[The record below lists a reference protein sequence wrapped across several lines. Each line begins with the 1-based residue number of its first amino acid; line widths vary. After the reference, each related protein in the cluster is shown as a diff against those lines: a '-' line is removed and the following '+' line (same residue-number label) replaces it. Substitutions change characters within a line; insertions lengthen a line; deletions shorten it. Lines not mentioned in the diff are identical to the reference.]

1 MIIKITYKKIIIIF
15 LFLIFVKNL
24 LSVDSHKNLLN
35 ILEYNFPLEITFEQT
50 HRDEKING
58 WMVIYG
64 NGMAR
69 TEFEPPNNNIIVADG
84 RWIIFYDPYIDRT
97 TYIPLDS
104 GIFEALLNPKSLN
117 KDNNFKVFEVT
128 TKDTIDFIIEFNLNN
143 NNQKVIISF
152 DKQNSI
158 LLGWKLYESKDD
170 YINVKVKSLKKFQR
184 TGVKLDKFFKLS
196 ESSIKTEDFYFG
208 PYKKRKVKKVLGS
221 GRLN

>member
-69 TEFEPPNNNIIVADG
+69 TEFEPPNNNIIVAE
-84 RWIIFYDPYIDRT
+84 
-97 TYIPLDS
+97 LV
-104 GIFEALLNPKSLN
+104 LLINILSAKSAH
-117 KDNNFKVFEVT
+117 
-128 TKDTIDFIIEFNLNN
+128 
-143 NNQKVIISF
+143 
-152 DKQNSI
+152 
-158 LLGWKLYESKDD
+158 
-170 YINVKVKSLKKFQR
+170 INIC
-184 TGVKLDKFFKLS
+184 TGSTVA
-196 ESSIKTEDFYFG
+196 
-208 PYKKRKVKKVLGS
+208 GS
-221 GRLN
+221 

>member
-1 MIIKITYKKIIIIF
+1 MIIKITYKKIIVTF

-50 HRDEKING
+50 HKDEKING

-84 RWIIFYDPYIDRT
+84 KWIIFYDPYIDRT

-104 GIFEALLNPKSLN
+104 GIFQALLKPKSFN
-117 KDNNFKVFEVT
+117 QDNNFKVFEVT

-158 LLGWKLYESKDD
+158 LLGWRLYESKDD
-170 YINVKVKSLKKFQR
+170 YINVKIKSFKKFQR

-196 ESSIKTEDFYFG
+196 EPTIKKGDFYFG
-208 PYKKRKVKKVLGS
+208 PYKKRKVKKILDS